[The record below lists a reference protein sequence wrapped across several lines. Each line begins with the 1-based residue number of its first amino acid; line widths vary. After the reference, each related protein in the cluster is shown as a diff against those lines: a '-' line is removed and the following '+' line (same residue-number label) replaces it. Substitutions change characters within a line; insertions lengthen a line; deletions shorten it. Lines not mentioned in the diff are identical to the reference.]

1 MFKKN
6 DGGQAFP
13 TAPTEWSGLNEGMS
27 LRDYFAAQAM
37 CSLLSNNSDDA
48 EDRVRNAADL
58 IASRIAS
65 RAYVMADAMIKA
77 RDVIATVI
85 YNGKEY
91 KVRQLTPDEW
101 QLTMVGKEREKVML
115 NRQQMLIAGLGHVL
129 EGGND

>member
-37 CSLLSNNSDDA
+37 CALLTNNSDDA

-58 IASRIAS
+58 IAS

-101 QLTMVGKEREKVML
+101 QLTLVGMEREKVML
-115 NRQQMLIAGLGHVL
+115 NRQQMIIAGLQNVVG
-129 EGGND
+129 GGNG

>member
-6 DGGQAFP
+6 DGGQVFP

-37 CSLLSNNSDDA
+37 CALLSNNSDDA
-48 EDRVRNAADL
+48 EVRVRNGAKHVAA
-58 IASRIAS
+58 
-65 RAYVMADAMIKA
+65 RAYDMADAMMKA

-101 QLTMVGKEREKVML
+101 QLTLVGKEREKVML
-115 NRQQMLIAGLGHVL
+115 HRQQMLIAGLGHVV
-129 EGGND
+129 EGDNG